1 MQPMQ
6 VDPVK
11 TTTSDVMQIGDVK
24 VVVKDDEK
32 GPMFF
37 GKSVNLRHQ
46 KPIMVDDHEA
56 GSSSMNKYSQ
66 PRWCL
71 LRLTHM
77 QKRK

>member
-46 KPIMVDDHEA
+46 KPIMVDDHET

-66 PRWCL
+66 PRWCP

-77 QKRK
+77 